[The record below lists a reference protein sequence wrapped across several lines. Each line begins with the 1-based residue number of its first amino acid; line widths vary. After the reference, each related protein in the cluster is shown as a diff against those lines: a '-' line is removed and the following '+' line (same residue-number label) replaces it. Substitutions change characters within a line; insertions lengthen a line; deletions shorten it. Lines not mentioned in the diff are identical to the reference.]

1 MLCSDIIKI
10 LEEHSPLEY
19 ASSWDNVGLLLGD
32 KKNPIYKI
40 HIALD
45 ATDEVIEEA
54 VRQKADL
61 LLTHHPL
68 IFQGMKKVVANDFI
82 GRRIIRL
89 IKANIN
95 YYAMHTNFDVTGMAD
110 LAADYLGLEK
120 ESILETTY
128 KSEHN
133 EEGFGRVGHLSKT
146 LTLKECCNLVKEKF
160 KIDSIKVFGNL
171 EEKVNKIAISPGS
184 GKSMISS
191 ALEKNADVLITG
203 DIDHHDGID
212 AVARGL
218 NIIDAGHYGIEYIF
232 IPYMKNYLEQNLKD
246 DITVTCARIQNPF
259 QIV

>member
-19 ASSWDNVGLLLGD
+19 ASSWDNVGLLIGD
-32 KKNPIYKI
+32 KKNPIHKI

-54 VRQKADL
+54 IQQNADM

-89 IKANIN
+89 IQSNIN
-95 YYAMHTNFDVTGMAD
+95 YYAMHTNFDIKGMAD
-110 LAADYLGLEK
+110 LAIDYLGIEK
-120 ESILETTY
+120 EDILEITY
-128 KSEHN
+128 QSEQN
-133 EEGFGRVGHLSKT
+133 VEGFGRVGHLSKT
-146 LTLKECCNLVKEKF
+146 VSLKECCSLVKEKF
-160 KIDSIKVFGNL
+160 QIDSVKVFGDL
-171 EEKVNKIAISPGS
+171 EKKVNKIAISPGS
-184 GKSMISS
+184 GKSMIPH
-191 ALEKNADVLITG
+191 ALEKKADVLITG

-218 NIIDAGHYGIEYIF
+218 SIIDAGHYGIEYIF
-232 IPYMKNYLEQNLKD
+232 IPYMKKYLEQNLTD
-246 DITVTCARIQNPF
+246 NVTVTCARIQNPF
-259 QIV
+259 QII